1 MKTIRISQKNLK
13 RMLELYDNF
22 YEIYGNEKTIWDI
35 EDVNEM
41 CKIGQEFMDIFSINL
56 FRNKH
61 A

>member
-1 MKTIRISQKNLK
+1 
-13 RMLELYDNF
+13 MLELYDNF